1 MRHTKPRASTSLRSR
16 ARASTSRLPAGA
28 LFQALPTSKI
38 AYDGARARPPRGHI
52 RVRLYARRVGRLL
65 RVAVT
70 GPPRKILHDRPL
82 RSATE
87 ETAARRN
94 HRTAILRHAI
104 LHVAEDA
111 PGPGPRRALAAAPLA
126 PLDLGLKRAHGRL
139 EGLDVGLRHA
149 CYVNLAARGHVLD
162 AGARRRRPEVHGL
175 RVRRPARRARLG
187 ADGPDARRR
196 ARVDVR
202 GRVGL
207 RRGVVACVEINQCV
221 ACTRSFFIKSFLGDE
236 ATVLAPS
243 SGE

>member
-1 MRHTKPRASTSLRSR
+1 MLSSRLRRQERQVASLR
-16 ARASTSRLPAGA
+16 
-28 LFQALPTSKI
+28 F
-38 AYDGARARPPRGHI
+38 
-52 RVRLYARRVGRLL
+52 RVRLHARRVGRLL

-70 GPPRKILHDRPL
+70 GPPRRILHDRPL

-87 ETAARRN
+87 ETAARRI

-111 PGPGPRRALAAAPLA
+111 PGPGPRRRAFAAPPLA
-126 PLDLGLKRAHGRL
+126 PLDLGPQRAHGRL
-139 EGLDVGLRHA
+139 ERLDVGLWHA
-149 CYVNLAARGHVLD
+149 CYVDLD

-221 ACTRSFFIKSFLGDE
+221 ACTR
-236 ATVLAPS
+236 
-243 SGE
+243 